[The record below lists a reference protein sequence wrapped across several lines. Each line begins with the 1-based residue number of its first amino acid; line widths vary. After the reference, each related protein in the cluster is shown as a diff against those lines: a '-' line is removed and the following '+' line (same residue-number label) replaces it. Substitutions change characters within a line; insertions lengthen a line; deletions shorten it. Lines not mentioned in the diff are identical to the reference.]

1 MTQTVLVGVDGSDQ
15 SMRALEYALEEFPDA
30 SIIAVAVVDPVD
42 ATAAGEY
49 YSEDLYDQ
57 RRAVT
62 EGHLETAAERAAA
75 FDREIDTE
83 LRFGR
88 PSRELVEFAEEAAVD
103 HVVLGSHG
111 RTGLSRVLLGSVAE
125 TVVRRSPV
133 PVTVVR

>member
-1 MTQTVLVGVDGSDQ
+1 MIQTVLVGVDGSDQ

-30 SIIAVAVVDPVD
+30 SITAVAVVDPVNSM
-42 ATAAGEY
+42 AAGEY

-57 RRAVT
+57 RRVAT
-62 EGHLETAAERAAA
+62 EGYLETAAERAAT
-75 FDREIDTE
+75 FDRDIDTE

-88 PSRELVEFAEEAAVD
+88 PSRELVAYAEEEAVD
-103 HVVLGSHG
+103 HVVLGSRG

-125 TVVRRSPV
+125 SVVRRSPV